1 LNPQISV
8 PSFKTYYIPTYI
20 FCNSIFL
27 PTSADDYPK
36 KRGLSH
42 FWGDF
47 GDALHIF
54 TSAFR
59 ARPKEHRVDIEP
71 EDSKRCAAVIDILGR
86 EG

>member
-1 LNPQISV
+1 
-8 PSFKTYYIPTYI
+8 
-20 FCNSIFL
+20 L

-54 TSAFR
+54 TFAFR

-86 EG
+86 EGLHLPDTTSNHHCSFRPGGKENVKM